1 MPHRCP
7 TVAQVRAVTDRHPAL
22 YGYWHAVALAR
33 DIATRPVAVSVLGVH
48 MAVART
54 RAGAWIALE
63 DRCPHRHAPLSA
75 GCVDGERIACPY
87 HGWSFDRD
95 GRLCAVPGLPDEA
108 RLPAVGVRAFA
119 ACERD
124 GVVWVRPA
132 DVGEAQPNA
141 LVTLADPSTRRVSW
155 RTTLQANVVDAMEN
169 FLDPLH
175 THFVH
180 PGLVRREGRRSSV
193 TATFSAAADG
203 FTVDYR
209 SDAPQSGLLHRLF
222 ESRRTLER
230 AHFSAPGSVRL
241 EYGYANGSC
250 LAFDLHFTPTSDAET
265 DVFACVHVSGRWA
278 PAWAV
283 RLFARPLLRR
293 VLEQDARILSLQSRN
308 LRRHGP
314 RHGASTA
321 LDIVRPAL
329 QRFWAGGGLPD
340 AGEHRVVAMRL

>member
-1 MPHRCP
+1 M
-7 TVAQVRAVTDRHPAL
+7 
-22 YGYWHAVALAR
+22 ALAR
-33 DIATRPVAVSVLGVH
+33 TNTGD
-48 MAVART
+48 
-54 RAGAWIALE
+54 WIALE

-75 GCVDGERIACPY
+75 GCVAGDRISCPY
-87 HGWSFDRD
+87 HGWSFDRT
-95 GRLCAVPGLPDEA
+95 GRLCAVPGLPDGSP
-108 RLPAVGVRAFA
+108 LPSVGVRAFA

-124 GVVWVRPA
+124 GFVWVRPA
-132 DVGEAQPNA
+132 DAGESQPNA
-141 LVTLADPSTRRVSW
+141 LVSLADPSTRHVPW
-155 RTTLQANVVDAMEN
+155 RTTIQANVVDAMEN

-193 TATFSAAADG
+193 TATFSATANG

-209 SDAPQSGLLHRLF
+209 SDAPKSGMLQRLF
-222 ESRRTLER
+222 ESKRTLER
-230 AHFSAPGSVRL
+230 AHFAAPGSVRL
-241 EYGYANGSC
+241 EYGYADGSRI
-250 LAFDLHFTPTSDAET
+250 AFDLHFTPTSNAET

-283 RLFARPLLRR
+283 RLFAGPLLRR
-293 VLEQDARILSLQSRN
+293 VLAQDARILSLQSGN

-340 AGEHRVVAMRL
+340 AGEYRVVAMRL